1 MCNWIRVKTIFE
13 KIPIRL
19 LVSTSLTSVYCKQ
32 FVCTSMTT
40 GKKPSSTQHTQNL
53 TLIFFPY
60 ELKMKLHYYSIL
72 YTIISW
78 VYDKSKLCLSIHTYL
93 FWRLDLQSSFVLNV
107 IFHDSCTDKK
117 NVFLFL
123 LSRHLWKIQFI
134 PKLGFLRTTQ
144 RENSAVMSVGSGSH
158 VSNECR
164 Q

>member
-1 MCNWIRVKTIFE
+1 MYKKASNDPRYLRRGKKPTNGGQFPFGAAPAFFLSITSSSMYRLSHTHTHTPRPCMCNWIRVKTIFE

-93 FWRLDLQSSFVLNV
+93 F
-107 IFHDSCTDKK
+107 
-117 NVFLFL
+117 
-123 LSRHLWKIQFI
+123 
-134 PKLGFLRTTQ
+134 
-144 RENSAVMSVGSGSH
+144 
-158 VSNECR
+158 
-164 Q
+164 

>member
-93 FWRLDLQSSFVLNV
+93 FWRLDLQSLFDLNV

-117 NVFLFL
+117 MFFSFYFLGTYEKYSSSQSLDFYGPL
-123 LSRHLWKIQFI
+123 KEKIVQ
-134 PKLGFLRTTQ
+134 
-144 RENSAVMSVGSGSH
+144 
-158 VSNECR
+158 
-164 Q
+164 